1 MIEALYMFRKIPVKN
16 VVTWNAMIGAYI
28 EHGFDQEGLNCFDQM
43 DSDGCAH
50 NPVTLVCV
58 LKACTNLNVSH
69 RGKDIHIEM
78 MQKGYE
84 REIVLCSRL
93 VETCMRE
100 MV

>member
-1 MIEALYMFRKIPVKN
+1 MIV
-16 VVTWNAMIGAYI
+16 AYI
-28 EHGFDQEGLNCFDQM
+28 KPGVDQEGLNCFDQM